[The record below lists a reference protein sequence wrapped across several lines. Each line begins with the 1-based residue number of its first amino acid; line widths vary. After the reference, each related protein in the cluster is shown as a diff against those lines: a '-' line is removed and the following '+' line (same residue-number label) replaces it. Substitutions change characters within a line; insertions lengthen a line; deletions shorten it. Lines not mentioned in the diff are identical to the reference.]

1 MVLSQNALT
10 MTRATTFRVLH
21 NKFSSGGNPMGIS
34 ANLPAVTLSAV
45 VAVFSTAV
53 MSAEKPGE
61 KAVLTEQGDEVLTSI
76 GSDTMIYLVSFWTI
90 EYKNLHPRYRVSIV
104 QAGSATAPPA
114 LLSGEADI
122 GPMSRKMKHEEI
134 EAFTKKYGYPPTEI
148 RVALDTLAVYVNRNN
163 PVPGLTIPQVD
174 AIFSSSR
181 RCGALSDI
189 VNWGQLGLGGEWA
202 NREIALTGRNL
213 LSGTR
218 AFFAEHALCKGA
230 YKSSLKMKTTST
242 DVVST
247 VSWQGE
253 AIGYSGVGYAKPTV
267 RVVPLAMKTGEPFV
281 EATPQN
287 ALNGRYPLTRSLYI
301 YVNKPPG
308 QLAPGRVRA
317 FIEMALSARGQEMV
331 AQDGFVPLTPEMT
344 RVELAKLDR

>member
-1 MVLSQNALT
+1 MRISGCVLAAVLSA
-10 MTRATTFRVLH
+10 AIGV
-21 NKFSSGGNPMGIS
+21 FSS
-34 ANLPAVTLSAV
+34 
-45 VAVFSTAV
+45 VAV
-53 MSAEKPGE
+53 SAERS
-61 KAVLTEQGDEVLTSI
+61 DEVLTSV

-90 EYKNLHPRYRVSIV
+90 EYKNRYPRYRVSIV

-122 GPMSRKMKHEEI
+122 GPMSRKMKREEI
-134 EAFTKKYGYPPTEI
+134 EMFTRKYGYPPTEI

-163 PVPGLTIPQVD
+163 PLPGLSLPQVD

-181 RCGALSDI
+181 RCGASSDI

-202 NREIALTGRNL
+202 SKEIALTGRNQ

-218 AFFAEHALCKGA
+218 AFFAEHALCKGSF
-230 YKSSLKMKTTST
+230 KTSLKMKTTST

-247 VSWQGE
+247 VSWQSD

-267 RVVPLAMKTGEPFV
+267 RVVPLAAKPGEPFV

-287 ALNGRYPLTRSLYI
+287 AANGSYPLTRSLYI
-301 YVNKPPG
+301 YVNKRPG
-308 QLAPGRVRA
+308 LSLPGRVRG
-317 FIEMALSARGQEMV
+317 FLEMVLSARGQEIV
-331 AQDGFVPLTPEMT
+331 ALDGFVPLTPDVA
-344 RVELAKLDR
+344 RVELAKLD